1 MQYIN
6 ISPQKQLGFS
16 LLESLIAILVMALG
30 ILGILG
36 MQVRTLINTQNSLYR
51 TQAIRLIEDLS
62 ERLMLHPN
70 SLNTYEFY
78 LSSNNDKNI
87 KDCIK
92 KPCTSTE
99 IAQRDSVIW
108 KNSVA
113 NTLPAGQANVFL
125 AEDEI
130 NIKNHR
136 QLGVMIAWRENEAY
150 DSIEYKNPLNN
161 INGSGQQEC
170 PDGFICHMQFITLKA
185 RCAPY
190 SASGTKKFYCQE
202 NLAQ

>member
-1 MQYIN
+1 M
-6 ISPQKQLGFS
+6 
-16 LLESLIAILVMALG
+16 
-30 ILGILG
+30 
-36 MQVRTLINTQNSLYR
+36 
-51 TQAIRLIEDLS
+51 
-62 ERLMLHPN
+62 
-70 SLNTYEFY
+70 
-78 LSSNNDKNI
+78 
-87 KDCIK
+87 
-92 KPCTSTE
+92 
-99 IAQRDSVIW
+99 IW